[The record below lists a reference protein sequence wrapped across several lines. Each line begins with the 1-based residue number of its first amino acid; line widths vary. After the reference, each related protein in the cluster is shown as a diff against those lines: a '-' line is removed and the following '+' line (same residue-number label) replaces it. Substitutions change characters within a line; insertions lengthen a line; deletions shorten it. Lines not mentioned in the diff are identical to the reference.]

1 MLKGEEE
8 RGEGLREFLEPLEG
22 LIIVAGLRGVSEGLA
37 DVAVGPLVGRVA
49 VVGGVRYRVGA
60 LGLSGTV
67 LGVVEVKAVADVAEQ
82 TGGRLLFPLRH
93 ALIKTTRQREVRF

>member
-1 MLKGEEE
+1 MFRGREE
-8 RGEGLREFLEPLEG
+8 REGNQMQGVKEFLDKTLEG

-37 DVAVGPLVGRVA
+37 DVTVGPLVGRVA

-67 LGVVEVKAVADVAEQ
+67 LCVVEVKAVADVAE
-82 TGGRLLFPLRH
+82 
-93 ALIKTTRQREVRF
+93 